1 MNCDDDSLTAGYVT
15 AISSKK
21 HRINH
26 SVEELSSFVL
36 INAVSTTQETTRI
49 FPEQFFK
56 TIISEKQQNPK
67 RKSNNSNEIEIQD
80 LTKPS
85 QLQNLRNYELSGDSC
100 YL

>member
-49 FPEQFFK
+49 FPEQFFLP
-56 TIISEKQQNPK
+56 QDNHK
-67 RKSNNSNEIEIQD
+67 REAAKSKEEV
-80 LTKPS
+80 
-85 QLQNLRNYELSGDSC
+85 
-100 YL
+100 